1 VVGLLLNS
9 LSTIW
14 HFENYKLLPKA
25 FFPIFFFSID
35 SKCLL
40 SPSIMNDQASL
51 LTKVVPNKKNSHF
64 FPDSISTIKTPSN
77 IPCAILLNVSPLIFS
92 VWEAK
97 SANALLKSN
106 SKTACLA
113 TEPTSMSHSLAKALS
128 CTMISLVRTATKTWP
143 LEDNTMTTKTSNF
156 QKRAAQLVRQT
167 VSSSNKVT
175 WMTEKTKD

>member
-1 VVGLLLNS
+1 MVWLLFNS

-25 FFPIFFFSID
+25 FFSIFFFTID

-40 SPSIMNDQASL
+40 SPLTMNDQASL
-51 LTKVVPNKKNSHF
+51 LTKAVPNKKNSPF
-64 FPDSISTIKTPSN
+64 FLDSISTIKTPSN

-97 SANALLKSN
+97 NANALLKSN

-113 TEPTSMSHSLAKALS
+113 TEPTLMSHSLAKALS
-128 CTMISLVRTATKTWP
+128 CTTTSLVRTATKTSP

-156 QKRAAQLVRQT
+156 QKRVVQSVRQT
-167 VSSSNKVT
+167 VSSNNKVT